1 MPRFSKRRMRT
12 RRTRRTRGTGRS
24 RRGGEGE
31 RDAITD
37 YDAARGDAAWAIEEA
52 RKPEN
57 VNWSKYHERTKNNP
71 FESDNDK
78 PYAYS
83 RAVSGGKTKRK
94 MRKGRSRRG

>member
-1 MPRFSKRRMRT
+1 MRT
-12 RRTRRTRGTGRS
+12 RRRGKRGTGRS

-37 YDAARGDAAWAIEEA
+37 YDAARGDAAWALEQA

-57 VNWSKYHERTKNNP
+57 VPSRVWAKFPKNP